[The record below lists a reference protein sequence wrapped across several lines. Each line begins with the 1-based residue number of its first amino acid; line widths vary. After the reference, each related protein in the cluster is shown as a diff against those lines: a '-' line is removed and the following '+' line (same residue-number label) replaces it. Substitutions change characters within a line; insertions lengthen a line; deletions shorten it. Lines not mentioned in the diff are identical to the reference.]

1 MDHLGAMPGV
11 LAVLRCHQPDSLRPQ
26 RHPGTAKHSISNS
39 SRRRNCGWDRIDEYS
54 YRPYQSMVLDCRA
67 SGLRFGTLD
76 RIRLGKSWNRTNQND
91 EISPNHTI
99 LAIVAPLLSQIVTVL
114 HEKNDDKWMKREI
127 AL

>member
-1 MDHLGAMPGV
+1 
-11 LAVLRCHQPDSLRPQ
+11 
-26 RHPGTAKHSISNS
+26 
-39 SRRRNCGWDRIDEYS
+39 
-54 YRPYQSMVLDCRA
+54 MVLDCRA

-76 RIRLGKSWNRTNQND
+76 RIRLWKSWNRTNQND